1 MSLEK
6 CTEEN
11 TPIFSIA
18 GEYAKAKVLRVV
30 DGDTVYVAIKLPKFG
45 LVKLKVRLVGID
57 APETRT
63 KNVAEKEAGLRSKK
77 ELREMIE
84 GKVVRLVAGQF
95 DNFGRVLGHLFTDEK
110 TDVGKK
116 LVEGGYASEAPDG
129 HQVKWTGETNTTEK
143 KPQKKRTATPSRAK
157 ATKQIE

>member
-11 TPIFSIA
+11 TPTFSIG

-30 DGDTVYVAIKLPKFG
+30 DGDTAYVAVKLPKFG
-45 LVKLKVRLVGID
+45 LVKIKVRLVGID

-63 KNVAEKEAGLRSKK
+63 KNLAEKDAGLRSKK

-84 GKVVRLVAGQF
+84 GKIVRLVAGSF
-95 DNFGRVLGHLFTDEK
+95 DNFGRVLGHLYTNGD

-116 LVEGGYASEAPDG
+116 LVEGGFASEAPDG
-129 HQVKWTGETNTTEK
+129 QQIKWTGEVKTTEK
-143 KPQKKRTATPSRAK
+143 KVRKKRTATPSRAK
-157 ATKQIE
+157 AAEQNE